1 MANSDVKEKIL
12 NVLSKTEKT
21 KKVYVFI
28 SSSNDYKGVNKEI
41 LTYFNVKKKYPGI
54 YVSLNKDY
62 EELVSD
68 LEDMKINTKNI
79 FFIICSKDN
88 KKIEKD
94 NCIYIQGP
102 ESLTELSLVMT
113 NTTNMGGFK
122 YLFFDSLSTL
132 LIYNDLK
139 TSQKFSTYIINKLK
153 EKEILG
159 LLTSLNDQDAK
170 KLTSAII
177 PLCDECFDISQ

>member
-1 MANSDVKEKIL
+1 MNISAVSRMANSDVKEKIL

-159 LLTSLNDQDAK
+159 L
-170 KLTSAII
+170 
-177 PLCDECFDISQ
+177 